1 MAFSYHRKVLAI
13 KSNIGM
19 GEIARKVI
27 KRTDMVIALAL
38 LAALVVI
45 AAVAPYIA
53 PYDPNGID
61 MKNKN
66 LGPGPGHLLGTDY
79 LGRDLLSRI
88 LVGARTSLSIAAG
101 VVGISLAVGIA
112 VGAVSGYY
120 GGVVDDIIAR
130 VIDIF
135 MSFPGMIFALAMLGV
150 MGPGIVNLMFSLA
163 LVQWSTYARLM
174 RGQVL
179 SVKNN
184 EYIASA
190 VTIGASD
197 RHILA
202 RHVIPNA
209 IAPIIVLATIDLG
222 HVILSIAALS
232 FLGIGLPADVPEWGA
247 ILSSGKE
254 FMRTAPFITI
264 FPGLAITFVVVIFS
278 VLGDGMR
285 SILDPH
291 GGEIP

>member
-1 MAFSYHRKVLAI
+1 MAFFYKRKVPDI
-13 KSNIGM
+13 KVNLGVA
-19 GEIARKVI
+19 EIARRAL
-27 KRTDMVIALAL
+27 KRRDMAISLAL
-38 LAALVVI
+38 LAALIVTSI
-45 AAVAPYIA
+45 AAPYIA
-53 PYDPNGID
+53 PYDPGAID

-66 LGPGPGHLLGTDY
+66 LGPGTDHLLGTDY

-88 LVGARTSLSIAAG
+88 LVGARTSLSISAG
-101 VVGISLAVGIA
+101 VVLASLAAGIA
-112 VGAVSGYY
+112 LGGISGYY

-150 MGPGIVNLMFSLA
+150 MGPGVLNLMISLA
-163 LVQWSTYARLM
+163 MVQWSTYARLM

-179 SVKNN
+179 SIKNN
-184 EYIASA
+184 EYVASA
-190 VTIGASD
+190 KTIGAGD
-197 RHILA
+197 AHIMA
-202 RHVIPNA
+202 RHVIPNS

-254 FMRTAPFITI
+254 LMRTAPFITI

-285 SILDPH
+285 NILDPR

>member
-1 MAFSYHRKVLAI
+1 MAFSYKRKVQDI
-13 KSNIGM
+13 KVNLGVS
-19 GEIARKVI
+19 EIVRKAL
-27 KRTDMVIALAL
+27 KRRDMAIALAL
-38 LAALVVI
+38 VAALVVI
-45 AAVAPYIA
+45 AITAPYIT
-53 PYDPNGID
+53 PYDPNAID

-66 LGPGPGHLLGTDY
+66 LGPNAEHPLGTDY

-88 LVGARTSLSIAAG
+88 LVGARTSLSISAG
-101 VVGISLAVGIA
+101 VVLISLAIGIA
-112 VGAVSGYY
+112 IGGISGYY
-120 GGVVDDIIAR
+120 GGIVDDIIAR
-130 VIDIF
+130 IIDVF

-150 MGPGIVNLMFSLA
+150 VGPGVLNLMVSLA
-163 LVQWSTYARLM
+163 IVQWSTYARLM

-179 SVKNN
+179 SIKNN

-190 VTIGASD
+190 KTIGASD
-197 RHILA
+197 AHIMI

-209 IAPIIVLATIDLG
+209 IAPIIVLATIDIG
-222 HVILSIAALS
+222 HVILSIAALN
-232 FLGIGLPADVPEWGA
+232 FLGIGLPADIPEWGA

-291 GGEIP
+291 GGEIL